1 MPGRF
6 SALFSLEEH
15 YWLNIFDAHT
25 HTGAAHSR
33 QWLFIDFFRTSG
45 FSEPSPD
52 PKGVVGSQS
61 ISSEFSSFF
70 FSCVEHLLTDSCVW
84 GPTPNTEVHSA
95 NKLLRSIFLLNRWF
109 EDATLY
115 GGFRVCGFVCHQLF
129 RTLWRLVF
137 SRKRRIDSWEK
148 EEAFPSAAF
157 RLRVFE
163 YCVTLV
169 TCGCLLPGPS
179 YRTSPP
185 TDKLSTPGQCRVK
198 VVIVLIFLYTEIN
211 FQSTFNF
218 SLCYRLRNLPIF

>member
-1 MPGRF
+1 MHIHTPGQ
-6 SALFSLEEH
+6 
-15 YWLNIFDAHT
+15 HT
-25 HTGAAHSR
+25 P
-33 QWLFIDFFRTSG
+33 DNG
-45 FSEPSPD
+45 FS
-52 PKGVVGSQS
+52 S
-61 ISSEFSSFF
+61 ISSGLVALVNRHQTPRVSLALSPFLPNFLLF